1 MVDILALLAQTAP
14 AVSGDSLSN
23 LMTVLNLGL
32 AGIGLLAFVRGWIV
46 PGKSHQDALDRA
58 KNAEDKFDRIS
69 KDLNDK
75 ILPEMQR
82 ARAIQQGLGHLVE
95 RVTDFVEREE
105 TRNSGS

>member
-1 MVDILALLAQTAP
+1 MISMLAQQGQ
-14 AVSGDSLSN
+14 VSGDNLSS

-58 KNAEDKFDRIS
+58 ERAEEKLSDLS
-69 KDLNDK
+69 KDLNEK

-82 ARAIQQGLGHLVE
+82 ARGVQQSLGSLVE
-95 RVTDFVEREE
+95 RVMDFVERQE
-105 TRNSGS
+105 RNGG